1 MFKSFTVIT
10 ILAVACSFVGS
21 AFAEDRIP
29 MIEGEKETFG
39 MVNLVDGQCTLSV
52 QDSEMGV
59 SPKIELSPVTVRNGG
74 NFIGGKYLSSWTHEG
89 NDENVNSTFATIQI
103 FRGDAGRQIV
113 SIGLEMSYNA
123 RKIVKNNQFV
133 LFLAPNSNLTD
144 FKERL
149 SGPGIYDKELHS
161 VDQGIQNTNGR
172 VSFTRITRTGITI
185 SVGCNLK

>member
-1 MFKSFTVIT
+1 MLKSFTVVT

-21 AFAEDRIP
+21 AHAKDRIP

-39 MVNLVDGQCTLSV
+39 MVDLVEGQCTMAV
-52 QDSEMGV
+52 QDNEVGFT
-59 SPKIELSPVTVRNGG
+59 PKVELSPLTVRNGG

-89 NDENVNSTFATIQI
+89 KDSRNSTFATVQI

-113 SIGLEMSYNA
+113 SVGLEISYDS
-123 RKIVKNNQFV
+123 RKVVKNNQFV
-133 LFLAPNSNLTD
+133 LFLDSNSDLTD

-149 SGPGIYDKELHS
+149 SGPGIYDRELHT
-161 VDQGIQNTNGR
+161 VDHVIQNNKNR
-172 VSFTRITRTGITI
+172 VSFTRITRTGITV